1 MICSVSTSELIIDK
15 ESAEKNFPLLKEA
28 GFDAIDLGFD
38 MIFEKTGGKLSPD
51 LTFSKSSFYELSDK
65 EFFEYLD
72 GIKNAAEK
80 NNVKIGQ
87 CHAPFPS
94 CWQGESKEFFKKV
107 INRTIIAAGYLS
119 CPYIVIHPRNFPL
132 DNNIDKEAVFNA
144 NVEFYSEFIDVLKE
158 NKVIACLE
166 NMYSYRKN
174 KIFEATCNDYDEV
187 NRYIEV
193 LNKKAGSECFGFC
206 LDTGHC
212 VLTSTNIRYAIKT
225 LGKNLKVLH
234 LHEVSNNLDNH
245 TIPFTLEIVDW
256 DFIMTALKD
265 YGYEGT
271 LNFETVR
278 AWRIFPKELE
288 EDVIKM
294 LGSIAK
300 YFKTKYF

>member
-1 MICSVSTSELIIDK
+1 MICSLSTSELIIDK
-15 ESAEKNFPLLKEA
+15 ESAEKNFPLIKAA

-51 LTFSKSSFYELSDK
+51 LTFSESSFYELSDK

-72 GIKNAAEK
+72 GIKKAAEK
-80 NNVKIGQ
+80 YNIKIGQ

-94 CWQGESKEFFKKV
+94 CWEGEVKEYFKKV
-107 INRTIIAAGYLS
+107 IIRTIVAAGYLN
-119 CPYIVIHPRNFPL
+119 CHYIVIHPRNFPL
-132 DNNIDKEAVFNA
+132 YGNVEKEDVFKANID
-144 NVEFYSEFIDVLKE
+144 FYSEFIETLKA
-158 NKVIACLE
+158 NNVIACLE
-166 NMYSYRKN
+166 NMWARN
-174 KIFEATCNDYDEV
+174 KGVIVEATCNDYDEV

-234 LHEVSNNLDNH
+234 LHEVSNNSDNH
-245 TIPFTLEIVDW
+245 TIPFTLGAVDW
-256 DFIMTALKD
+256 EFIMTALKD

-271 LNFETVR
+271 LNFETVK
-278 AWRIFPKELE
+278 AWRLFPKELE
-288 EDVIKM
+288 GDVIKM